1 MESPDSSSGSA
12 PPRVLR
18 RQQQQPG
25 SAPELPP
32 GFRFHPTD
40 EELVVHYLKK
50 KAASV
55 PLPVTI
61 IAEVDLYKFDPWEL
75 PEKANFGEQEWYFFS
90 PRDRKYPNGARPNRA
105 ATSGY
110 WKATGTDKPIMASGS
125 TREKVGVKKALV
137 FYRGKPPKGVKT
149 NWIMHEYRLTDTSS
163 SAAAVA
169 TTRQPPP
176 PITGGSRGAVSLRL
190 DDWVLCRIYK
200 KTNKAGAGQRS
211 MECEDSVE
219 DAVAAY
225 APSSQQH
232 ATAAAGMAG
241 SDGAG
246 GVAAAHGGDYSSL
259 LHHDSHE
266 DTFLVNGLL
275 TAEDAAGLSTGAS
288 SLSQLAA
295 AARAAATPCD
305 ATKQLLAPSP
315 TPFNWFEAF
324 LPRAKEFPSGL
335 SRSSRDIGDMSLSS
349 TVDRSL
355 SEAGAVA
362 IDTGDAAN
370 GANTMPA
377 FINPLGVQGATY
389 QQHQA
394 IMGASLPSES
404 AAAAAACN
412 FQHPF
417 QLSRV
422 NWDS

>member
-18 RQQQQPG
+18 RQQQPG

-50 KAASV
+50 KAASA

-75 PEKANFGEQEWYFFS
+75 PEKASFGEQEWYFFS

-125 TREKVGVKKALV
+125 SREKVGVKKALV

-163 SAAAVA
+163 SAAAAGV
-169 TTRQPPP
+169 TTRRPPP
-176 PITGGSRGAVSLRL
+176 PMIGGSRGAVSLRL

-219 DAVAAY
+219 DAVTAY

-232 ATAAAGMAG
+232 ATASGMGG

-246 GVAAAHGGDYSSL
+246 GAAHGGDYNSL

-266 DTFLVNGLL
+266 DNFLINGLL
-275 TAEDAAGLSTGAS
+275 TAEEAAGLSTGAG

-295 AARAAATPCD
+295 AARATAPCD
-305 ATKQLLAPSP
+305 TTKQLLAPST

-324 LPRAKEFPSGL
+324 LPRAKEFPGEL
-335 SRSSRDIGDMSLSS
+335 NRSSRDIGDMSLSS
-349 TVDRSL
+349 TAERNL
-355 SEAGAVA
+355 AEAAGTVT
-362 IDTGDAAN
+362 IDTGGAN
-370 GANTMPA
+370 GGNAMPA
-377 FINPLGVQGATY
+377 FINPLAVQGATY
-389 QQHQA
+389 QQHHA

-404 AAAAAACN
+404 TAAAAACN
-412 FQHPF
+412 FQHPY

-422 NWDS
+422 NWDP